1 MNDSILILVG
11 SVFLLT
17 HLGVSSTKVRDHIVD
32 MIGEKVYLLIYS
44 LVALVFLVYFIW
56 IYLETP
62 RYDYLW
68 MPNPDLYWLAKLNM
82 PLACVLLVG
91 AFMVRNPSNVGEVLS
106 DGDDVSKLVT
116 GVVCITRHPIQWA
129 IILWGIG
136 HVTANGDIASIIFF
150 SIFVLLSGAG
160 SILLDFKKSK
170 QLGESWRQ
178 YELLTSNVPFIALVK
193 GRTSLRLEELYMPV
207 ALGLLLYGLMY
218 YFHEMLTGS
227 IIV

>member
-1 MNDSILILVG
+1 MLILVG

-44 LVALVFLVYFIW
+44 LVALVFLAYFIW

-68 MPNPDLYWLAKLNM
+68 MPNPDLYWLAKLSM

-91 AFMVRNPSNVGEVLS
+91 AFMVRNPSNVREVLS

-150 SIFVLLSGAG
+150 SIFVLLSGVG

-170 QLGESWRQ
+170 QLGKSWRQ

-193 GRTSLRLEELYMPV
+193 GRTSLRLEELYIPV

>member
-1 MNDSILILVG
+1 MLILVG

-68 MPNPDLYWLAKLNM
+68 MPNPDLYWLAKLSM
-82 PLACVLLVG
+82 PLACVFLVG

-207 ALGLLLYGLMY
+207 ALGLLIYGLMY

>member
-1 MNDSILILVG
+1 MLILVG
-11 SVFLLT
+11 SGFLLT

-32 MIGEKVYLLIYS
+32 MIGEQVYLLIYS

-68 MPNPDLYWLAKLNM
+68 MPNPDLYWLAKLSM

-91 AFMVRNPSNVGEVLS
+91 AFMVRNPSNVGEALS

>member
-1 MNDSILILVG
+1 MLILVG

-68 MPNPDLYWLAKLNM
+68 MPNPDLYWLAKLSM

-160 SILLDFKKSK
+160 SILLDFKKAK

-227 IIV
+227 IIG

>member
-1 MNDSILILVG
+1 MLILVG

-68 MPNPDLYWLAKLNM
+68 MPNPDLYWLAKLSM

-106 DGDDVSKLVT
+106 DGDVGSKLVT

-178 YELLTSNVPFIALVK
+178 YELLTSNVPFVALVK

>member
-1 MNDSILILVG
+1 MLILVG

-44 LVALVFLVYFIW
+44 LVALVFLVFFIW

-68 MPNPDLYWLAKLNM
+68 MPNPDLYWLAKLSM

-106 DGDDVSKLVT
+106 DGDDVSKLVN

-193 GRTSLRLEELYMPV
+193 GRTSLRLEELYV
-207 ALGLLLYGLMY
+207 VLQTEVCRFVGFVSSGEVSSL
-218 YFHEMLTGS
+218 
-227 IIV
+227 VRN

>member
-1 MNDSILILVG
+1 MLILVC

-68 MPNPDLYWLAKLNM
+68 MPNPDLYWLAKLSM
-82 PLACVLLVG
+82 PLACVFLVG

-129 IILWGIG
+129 IILWGTG

-150 SIFVLLSGAG
+150 SIFVLLSGTG

-178 YELLTSNVPFIALVK
+178 YELLTSNVPFVALVK

>member
-1 MNDSILILVG
+1 MLILVG

-32 MIGEKVYLLIYS
+32 MIGEKVYLVIYS
-44 LVALVFLVYFIW
+44 LVALVSLVYFIW

-68 MPNPDLYWLAKLNM
+68 MPNPDLYWFAKLSM

-116 GVVCITRHPIQWA
+116 GVVCITRHPFQWA

>member
-1 MNDSILILVG
+1 MLILVG

-68 MPNPDLYWLAKLNM
+68 MPNPDLYWLAKLSM
-82 PLACVLLVG
+82 PLACVFLVG

-150 SIFVLLSGAG
+150 SIFVLLSGTG

-207 ALGLLLYGLMY
+207 ALGLLIYGLMY

>member
-1 MNDSILILVG
+1 MLILVG

-32 MIGEKVYLLIYS
+32 MIGEQVYLLIYS

-62 RYDYLW
+62 RYDYFW
-68 MPNPDLYWLAKLNM
+68 MPNPDLYWLAKLSM

-193 GRTSLRLEELYMPV
+193 GRTSLRLEELYMPA